1 MVGAVAGTFSGH
13 GGLIE
18 QVTGPYTALPTIVF
32 NWAGQPQDDFR
43 SLTAATIVV
52 LLAVIL
58 LVNGT
63 AIVLRNR
70 YDRRW

>member
-1 MVGAVAGTFSGH
+1 MVGAVAGTFSTH
-13 GGLIE
+13 GGLVD
-18 QVTGPYTALPTIVF
+18 QLTGPYTALPTIVF
-32 NWAGQPQDDFR
+32 NWAGQPQDEFR
-43 SLTAATIVV
+43 ALTAATIVV
-52 LLAVIL
+52 LVAVIL